1 VDRIVVYR
9 NGLRSI
15 NLLGE
20 TQMNK
25 KLLPIFVLFSALL
38 GVIMIF
44 GILGLPRISV
54 IAAEQHSET
63 YENSAPAGI
72 LAEPAT
78 IITVTSGT
86 DPDDSKS
93 KTCYTGSSATTPC
106 TLRRAII
113 ESRISPK
120 PVLIKFEIPENSS
133 EGYDSQLDFWKIELY
148 PTTDIISVFRVY
160 LNGDVTIDGT
170 TQPGGRNSGPKII
183 LLGPGTGNRDG
194 IKIGETQF
202 QDNNVIRG
210 LGFQNFK
217 THMYINSGNNLIE
230 DNWFGLSDDGTDV
243 YLRDNN
249 PEDGS
254 GNAGLSLQA
263 SANENVIQNNV
274 FLGFDGVAAAIR
286 GDSNSFSM
294 NYVGTESDGTV
305 PGKETDPDLIC
316 TKVDWL
322 GGGGI
327 SVDGDN
333 HIIEENIFAGLR
345 QDIFSITTPP
355 SAIQAGGDGHTI
367 SNNQIGVDSAD
378 SQVGVCGRGIYLIS
392 DPENNQ
398 LTDNTIVYPGLSGI
412 SLNGAL
418 YDANTLRRNTIKA
431 RSGWTE
437 IEGNAKPEDAI
448 QLGAGL
454 PDAFEFFIPAKIT
467 EIDGTTVKGGSGEN
481 SPCAGCR
488 IELFL
493 DDTDI
498 ITEALQSLGV
508 VSAGSDGKWSA
519 TIPSK
524 LSSSQGIRTTS
535 TSMKYN
541 TIPNMSTGTTTGLS
555 ILYTESGSPIGGNK
569 LFMPLVINKD

>member
-1 VDRIVVYR
+1 
-9 NGLRSI
+9 
-15 NLLGE
+15 
-20 TQMNK
+20 MNR
-25 KLLPIFVLFSALL
+25 KLLPIFVLFTGILGALL
-38 GVIMIF
+38 ILS
-44 GILGLPRISV
+44 ILGLPSK
-54 IAAEQHSET
+54 
-63 YENSAPAGI
+63 NI
-72 LAEPAT
+72 LAAGQSNDPVDGYSESDIFADPAT

-86 DPDDSKS
+86 DPDDNKS
-93 KTCYTGSSATTPC
+93 YTCYSGPSVRTPC

-113 ESRISPK
+113 ESRVSAK
-120 PVLIKFEIPENSS
+120 PVLIKFEIPETSS
-133 EGYDSQLDFWKIELY
+133 EGYDSQLDIWKIELY

-160 LNGDVTIDGT
+160 LNGDITIDGT
-170 TQPGGRNSGPKII
+170 TQPGGRSSGPKII

-202 QDNNVIRG
+202 QNNNVIRG

-217 THMYINSGNNLIE
+217 THLYVNSSNNLIE
-230 DNWFGLSDDGTDV
+230 DNWFGLSDDGTEP
-243 YLRDNN
+243 YLRNN
-249 PEDGS
+249 DPEDGS
-254 GNAGLSLQA
+254 GNAGISLQSTA
-263 SANENVIQNNV
+263 SDNILQNNV

-286 GDSNSFSM
+286 GNTNTFGM

-305 PGKETDPDLIC
+305 PGKETDPELIC

-327 SVDGDN
+327 SVDGDA
-333 HIIEENIFAGLR
+333 HVIEDNIFAGLR
-345 QDIFSITTPP
+345 QDIYVISTPP
-355 SAIQAGGDGHTI
+355 SAIQVGGDGHII

-378 SQVGVCGRGIYLIS
+378 NQVGVCGRGIYLIS

-398 LTDNTIVYPGLSGI
+398 LTDNIIVYPGLSGI

-454 PDAFEFFIPAKIT
+454 PDAFEYFKPAKVTLIK
-467 EIDGTTVKGGSGEN
+467 GTTVIGESGA
-481 SPCAGCR
+481 SSSCPGCE

-493 DDTDI
+493 DDTDL
-498 ITEALQSLGV
+498 ITEALQSLDV
-508 VSAGSDGKWSA
+508 VTAGSDGKWTA

-524 LSSSQGIRTTS
+524 LSASQGIRTTS

-541 TIPNMSTGTTTGLS
+541 TIPNMSSGTTTGLS
-555 ILYTESGSPIGGNK
+555 ILYTESGGPGGGNQ
-569 LFMPLVINKD
+569 LYMPLVINKD